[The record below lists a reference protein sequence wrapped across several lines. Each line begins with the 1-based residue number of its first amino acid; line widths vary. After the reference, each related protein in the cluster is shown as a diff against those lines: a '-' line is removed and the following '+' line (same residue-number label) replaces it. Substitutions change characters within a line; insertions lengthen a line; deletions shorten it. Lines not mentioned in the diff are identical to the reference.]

1 MAQAAVER
9 SLPPVFKDF
18 NPGFAASI
26 TSLSVALLEESC
38 PFPHWP
44 GSICLRWEELLSRAA
59 LSRNTNVNL
68 FNLFIVIPYKKLNTH
83 LEASICKVRQLCPPF
98 HFKFYFTCI
107 GRLRSGK
114 LKGLY
119 KIWINVSVVVLTFVL
134 VDLSRW
140 LTASA
145 QEITSLFNGLKTADT
160 DYLRTLRNKTHV
172 FWSSRWYC

>member
-1 MAQAAVER
+1 MAQAAVE
-9 SLPPVFKDF
+9 SPLPPVFKDF

-26 TSLSVALLEESC
+26 TSLLVALLEESC

-59 LSRNTNVNL
+59 LFRNTNVKR
-68 FNLFIVIPYKKLNTH
+68 FNLCMVIPCKILNTH
-83 LEASICKVRQLCPPF
+83 LEASNCKVRQHCPPF
-98 HFKFYFTCI
+98 NFKFYFTCN
-107 GRLRSGK
+107 GRLWSGK
-114 LKGLY
+114 RMGLY
-119 KIWINVSVVVLTFVL
+119 KIGINVSMVVLTFVP

-172 FWSSRWYC
+172 FWSSRRYC